1 MNRFK
6 QTTTVAMAAGLA
18 MLACGP
24 AAAQVSAPAAGVPAQ
39 TQTQT
44 QTQGQTSAAPGVA
57 RGGLHRSEGL
67 MMLDYQSIAV
77 PNNPS
82 LDLLGFHVMNRVA
95 DGLYL
100 GVGAYAPMFQGEYGG
115 FMAFDVGA
123 HVQRRLWGRVFG
135 DAGLSIGGGGGGK
148 STAQS
153 IELSGTGGFAK
164 RYAGVGM
171 AFDGFSLGANLS
183 RM

>member
-1 MNRFK
+1 MNRLK
-6 QTTTVAMAAGLA
+6 QTATVAMAAGLA

-44 QTQGQTSAAPGVA
+44 QAQTSAAPGVA
-57 RGGLHRSEGL
+57 RGGLHRGEGL

-123 HVQRRLWGRVFG
+123 TVQRRI
-135 DAGLSIGGGGGGK
+135 AGPLF
-148 STAQS
+148 ANA
-153 IELSGTGGFAK
+153 GFA
-164 RYAGVGM
+164 VGPNAATLVLYRPSSTM
-171 AFDGFSLGANLS
+171 SFSVGTSSS
-183 RM
+183 RAMGSNERGTSIIG